1 MAASSIGAPA
11 STAVS
16 RRSLAG
22 EIATVCRRLYE
33 RGLIAGQDGNV
44 SVRLPSGHILVTP
57 SGLSKVD
64 VTPESLVELT
74 AEGKQVTD
82 GPGASSE
89 VGMHLRI
96 YRERPDVRAV
106 VHAHPPVATAFGVA
120 GRDFMDAV
128 LPEVIFHLGQVPLV
142 PFALP
147 GTPALGDAMAPFLS
161 GHDAFLLASHG
172 ATTVGPTLRLAHQRM
187 ESLEHAAR
195 ILQTAMRI
203 GPVTPLRAEDV
214 AALRAA
220 REAARAGWEA
230 DAARIEVDEEDE

>member
-1 MAASSIGAPA
+1 MSRQSIA
-11 STAVS
+11 
-16 RRSLAG
+16 R
-22 EIATVCRRLYE
+22 EISAVCRRLYD

-44 SVRLPSGHILVTP
+44 SVRLRDGHILVTP

-64 VTPESLVELT
+64 VTPEALVELT
-74 AEGKQVTD
+74 AEGEQVTP

-89 VGMHLRI
+89 IGMHLRI

-106 VHAHPPVATAFGVA
+106 VHAHPPVATGFGVA

-147 GTPALGDAMAPFLS
+147 GTPALGDAMAPYLAD
-161 GHDAFLLASHG
+161 HDAFLLASHG

-195 ILQTAMRI
+195 ILHVASQI
-203 GPVTPLRAEDV
+203 GPVTPLREEHIG
-214 AALRAA
+214 ALRAA
-220 REAARAGWEA
+220 RRAAQAGWEA
-230 DAARIEVDEEDE
+230 DAARIDADEEDE

>member
-1 MAASSIGAPA
+1 
-11 STAVS
+11 VS
-16 RRSLAG
+16 QQSLAE
-22 EIATVCRRLYE
+22 EIVAVCCRLYD

-57 SGLSKVD
+57 TGLSKVD
-64 VTPESLVELT
+64 VTPDSLVELT
-74 AEGKQVTD
+74 PEGTQVTP

-96 YRERPDVRAV
+96 YRERPDVRAI

-128 LPEVIFHLGQVPLV
+128 LPEVIFHLGRVPLV

-147 GTPALGDAMAPFLS
+147 GTSALGDAMAPYLAD
-161 GHDAFLLASHG
+161 HDAFLLASHG
-172 ATTVGPTLRLAHQRM
+172 ATTVGPSLRLAHQRM

-195 ILQTAMRI
+195 ILQAASQI
-203 GPVTPLRAEDV
+203 GSVTPLRPQDIE
-214 AALRAA
+214 ALRRA
-220 REAARAGWEA
+220 REAAKAGWEA
-230 DAARIEVDEEDE
+230 DAARTDEEDE

>member
-1 MAASSIGAPA
+1 
-11 STAVS
+11 VS
-16 RRSLAG
+16 QQSLAE
-22 EIATVCRRLYE
+22 EIVAVCCRLYD

-44 SVRLPSGHILVTP
+44 SVRLRSGHILVTP

-64 VTPESLVELT
+64 VRPDDLVELT
-74 AEGKQVTD
+74 PDGAQVTE
-82 GPGASSE
+82 GPAASSE

-96 YRERPDVRAV
+96 YRERPDVSAV

-128 LPEVIFHLGQVPLV
+128 LPEVIFHLGRVPLV

-147 GTPALGDAMAPFLS
+147 GTPALADAMAPYLAD
-161 GHDAFLLASHG
+161 HDAFLLASHG

-195 ILQTAMRI
+195 ILLAAQQI
-203 GPVTPLRAEDV
+203 GPVTPLRADDIT
-214 AALRAA
+214 ALR
-220 REAARAGWEA
+220 EARATARVGWDA
-230 DAARIEVDEEDE
+230 DAARMAVDEEDE

>member
-1 MAASSIGAPA
+1 MA
-11 STAVS
+11 
-16 RRSLAG
+16 
-22 EIATVCRRLYE
+22 VCCRLYD

-44 SVRLPSGHILVTP
+44 SVRLRSGHILVTP
-57 SGLSKVD
+57 AGLSKVD
-64 VTPESLVELT
+64 VGPDDLVELT
-74 AEGKQVTD
+74 PDGAQVTA

-96 YRERPDVRAV
+96 YQERPDVRAV

-128 LPEVIFHLGQVPLV
+128 LPEVIFHLGRVPLV

-147 GTPALGDAMAPFLS
+147 GTPALADAMAPYLAD
-161 GHDAFLLASHG
+161 HDAFLLASHG

-195 ILQTAMRI
+195 ILLAAQQI
-203 GPVTPLRAEDV
+203 GPVTPLRTDDI
-214 AALRAA
+214 AALRDA
-220 REAARAGWEA
+220 RATARAGWDA
-230 DAARIEVDEEDE
+230 DAARMAADEEDE